1 MEHHRLR
8 DGSSD
13 AASGSLLEHA
23 PLPAPRTASTTLD
36 TGLDLW
42 IDPDSVTNLDTDLD
56 TGGEPATGRRA
67 PRHRRDETVPDRPPA
82 PAAHRRRRRRATCAW
97 TPALSVGETLL
108 GVGIALALHAPT
120 AVVLG
125 AALALVGH
133 LPRWRHPVRLTL
145 SAFDDAP
152 RLLLVLTSALGV
164 AFLARGDLHVGES
177 GALRTVVTVLAV
189 VAAQLALRT
198 LVYAA
203 VRRHRRRR
211 GNGLA
216 TLVVGGGT
224 VGTKFSRT
232 LLENPQYGLLPV
244 GTLDDRAPFLDAPPT
259 PWLGPVDDVARLV
272 RRHDVSVVVIAYGLR
287 EDEHLVNLLRDPGLE
302 DTEIY
307 WLPRL
312 WELHTARAGGD
323 LVHALPLERFR
334 RPHHDR
340 AGRRAKRV
348 VDVTLSALAL
358 TLLSPVMLTCALLAR
373 WETRD
378 GAIFRQVRVGVDGQP
393 VTVMKFRS
401 LSVAPTESDTTWNI
415 AGDLRVGP
423 VGKFLRRSS
432 LDELPQLVNVLR
444 GQMSLVGPRPE
455 RPVFAQQFAAQYPRY
470 WHRHR
475 VPCGLT
481 GWAQVNGLR
490 GNTSI
495 ELRADYD
502 NYYIEN
508 FSLWFD
514 LKIMLATVSQV
525 VRGSG
530 G

>member
-8 DGSSD
+8 DGSSTV
-13 AASGSLLEHA
+13 ASEDLLD
-23 PLPAPRTASTTLD
+23 PPGVPVPRTALV
-36 TGLDLW
+36 
-42 IDPDSVTNLDTDLD
+42 PPR
-56 TGGEPATGRRA
+56 EPPAGRRP
-67 PRHRRDETVPDRPPA
+67 PRHRRVHVRVHAHPDPRAHAQPDVRAERVGEPA
-82 PAAHRRRRRRATCAW
+82 HVRRRALGARAW
-97 TPALSVGETLL
+97 TPVLSIAETLL
-108 GVGIALALHAPT
+108 GIGTALLLHAPT

-125 AALALVGH
+125 TALAVVGH

-145 SAFDDAP
+145 SAFDDTP
-152 RLLLVLTSALGV
+152 RLVVGLTSALGV
-164 AFLARGDLHVGES
+164 VVIARGDLHVGEE
-177 GALRTVVTVLAV
+177 GALRTGAAVLAV
-189 VAAQLALRT
+189 AATQLALRT
-198 LVYAA
+198 VCYAA

-216 TLVVGGGT
+216 TLVIGGGT
-224 VGTKFSRT
+224 VGARFSRT
-232 LLENPQYGLLPV
+232 LLENPHYGLQPV
-244 GTLDDRAPFLDAPPT
+244 GTVDDRAPFLDTPPT
-259 PWLGPVDDVARLV
+259 PWLGPVEDVTRLV
-272 RRHDVSVVVIAYGLR
+272 HRHDVRVLVIAYGLR

-312 WELHTARAGGD
+312 WELHTARADGD
-323 LVHALPLERFR
+323 LVNALPLERFR
-334 RPHHDR
+334 RPSRDR
-340 AGRRAKRV
+340 TGRRVKRV
-348 VDVTLSALAL
+348 VDVVLSGTALL
-358 TLLSPVMLTCALLAR
+358 LLSPVMLVCGLLAR
-373 WETRD
+373 RETGD
-378 GAIFRQVRVGVDGQP
+378 GAIFRQVRIGVDGRP

-432 LDELPQLVNVLR
+432 LDELPQLLNVLR

-455 RPVFAQQFAAQYPRY
+455 RPVFVEQFAAQYPRY

-514 LKIMLATVSQV
+514 LKILLATVSQV
-525 VRGSG
+525 LRGSG

>member
-1 MEHHRLR
+1 
-8 DGSSD
+8 
-13 AASGSLLEHA
+13 
-23 PLPAPRTASTTLD
+23 
-36 TGLDLW
+36 
-42 IDPDSVTNLDTDLD
+42 V
-56 TGGEPATGRRA
+56 
-67 PRHRRDETVPDRPPA
+67 
-82 PAAHRRRRRRATCAW
+82 RRRHPGARAW
-97 TPALSVGETLL
+97 SPALSFGETAL
-108 GVGIALALHAPT
+108 GVGVALALDAPT

-125 AALALVGH
+125 TTLALAGH

-152 RLLLVLTSALGV
+152 RLVLVLTSALGV
-164 AFLARGDLHVGES
+164 AFLARGARGELHVGES
-177 GALRTVVTVLAV
+177 GAVRTVVAVLAV
-189 VAAQLALRT
+189 VAVQLTLRT
-198 LVYAA
+198 VVYAV
-203 VRRHRRRR
+203 VRRFRRRR
-211 GNGLA
+211 GHGLA
-216 TLVVGGGT
+216 TLVIGGGT
-224 VGTKFSRT
+224 VGAKFSRT
-232 LLENPQYGLLPV
+232 LLEHPHYGLLPV
-244 GTLDDRAPFLDAPPT
+244 GTVDDRAPFIDAPPT
-259 PWLGPVDDVARLV
+259 PWLGPVDDLVRLV
-272 RRHDVSVVVIAYGLR
+272 RRHDVRVLVVAYGLR
-287 EDEHLVNLLRDPGLE
+287 EDEHLVDLLRGPGLE
-302 DTEIY
+302 DTEVY

-312 WELHTARAGGD
+312 WELHTARADGD
-323 LVHALPLERFR
+323 LVHVLPLERFR

-358 TLLSPVMLTCALLAR
+358 LLLSPVMLACALLAR
-373 WETRD
+373 WETKD
-378 GAIFRQVRVGVDGQP
+378 GAIFRQVRVGVDGRP

-514 LKIMLATVSQV
+514 LKIMLATVAQV